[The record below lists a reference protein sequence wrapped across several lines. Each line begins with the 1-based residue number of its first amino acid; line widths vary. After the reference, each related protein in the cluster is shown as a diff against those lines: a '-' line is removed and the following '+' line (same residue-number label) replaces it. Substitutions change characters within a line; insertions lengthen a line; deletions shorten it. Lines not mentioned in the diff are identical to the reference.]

1 MVQIL
6 SESSHIEFIF
16 VNFAIEKI
24 HIQSKDN
31 FMPVDL
37 VAFKDLHQ
45 YAVEQG
51 VELVAV
57 SKTKPNEDILVLYEN
72 GHRVFGENYVQELVK
87 KHEELPKDI
96 QWHFIGHLQS
106 NKVKFIAPFV
116 SLIHGVDSIKL
127 LQAIEKEAK
136 KNNRIVSCL
145 LQMHIAKEET
155 KFGFDIEE
163 LRSAA
168 AEIFVEKNF
177 PHVDVVGLMG
187 MASFS
192 ENQDLIQ
199 SEFQQLKSTFDEIK
213 STYPEESASFKILSM
228 GMSSD
233 YNTAVACGSNMIRVG
248 SVIFGAR
255 VKAS

>member
-1 MVQIL
+1 MIQIL
-6 SESSHIEFIF
+6 SESSHIGFIF
-16 VNFAIEKI
+16 VNFAKEKI

-37 VAFKDLHQ
+37 HAYKDIDQ
-45 YAVEQG
+45 YCNAHG
-51 VELVAV
+51 VQLVAV
-57 SKTKPNEDILVLYEN
+57 SKTKPNEDILALYEN

-87 KHEELPKDI
+87 KQAELPKDI
-96 QWHFIGHLQS
+96 HWHFIGHLQS
-106 NKVKFIAPFV
+106 NKVKYIAPFV

-127 LQAIEKEAK
+127 LQAIEKEAG
-136 KNNRIVSCL
+136 KNNRMIPCL
-145 LQMHIAKEET
+145 LQMHIAREET
-155 KFGFDIEE
+155 KFGFDIDE

-168 AEIFVEKNF
+168 AEIFLEKKF
-177 PHVDVVGLMG
+177 PHVQITGLMG

-213 STYPEESASFKILSM
+213 STYPEESASFKVLSM

-233 YNTAVACGSNMIRVG
+233 YQTAVACGSNMIRVG

>member
-1 MVQIL
+1 
-6 SESSHIEFIF
+6 
-16 VNFAIEKI
+16 
-24 HIQSKDN
+24 
-31 FMPVDL
+31 
-37 VAFKDLHQ
+37 
-45 YAVEQG
+45 
-51 VELVAV
+51 
-57 SKTKPNEDILVLYEN
+57 
-72 GHRVFGENYVQELVK
+72 
-87 KHEELPKDI
+87 
-96 QWHFIGHLQS
+96 
-106 NKVKFIAPFV
+106 
-116 SLIHGVDSIKL
+116 
-127 LQAIEKEAK
+127 
-136 KNNRIVSCL
+136 
-145 LQMHIAKEET
+145 MHIAKEET

-233 YNTAVACGSNMIRVG
+233 YKTAVACGSNMIRVG